1 MASDKDGARESADRR
16 RTEAV
21 GGIGAIT
28 GQGLPSEGRTWQD
41 KMRTGRS
48 RGQDSGASM
57 KKIFVTGGGGFIGS
71 NFIRHTLGS
80 EKKYAVVCYDKLT
93 YAGNLANLES
103 IADNPNYEFVKGDIC
118 DAVAVEKAMRGCDA
132 VIHFAAES
140 HVDRSIYEPA
150 PVIQTNV
157 TGTFIL
163 LEVARKLSVSRFV
176 HVSTDEVYGDI
187 PLDVFADESFPL
199 QPSSPYSASKAAS
212 DLLVRSYV
220 RTYKF
225 PAVITRS
232 SNNYG
237 PYQFPEK
244 FVPLMITNALS
255 DKALPVYGDGK
266 QQRDWLHVE
275 DNCLGI
281 LTVLEKGKIGEV
293 YNIGGAAV
301 EENLTMARRLLH
313 LIGKPESLLSYVQDR
328 PGHDR
333 RYALDCQKI
342 RAELGWRPAI
352 SLEVGLRQTID
363 WYKKNR
369 NWVAD
374 VRAGEYLSYY
384 EKYYDNRDS
393 SLRAIASSATKKS
406 H

>member
-1 MASDKDGARESADRR
+1 M
-16 RTEAV
+16 
-21 GGIGAIT
+21 
-28 GQGLPSEGRTWQD
+28 
-41 KMRTGRS
+41 
-48 RGQDSGASM
+48 
-57 KKIFVTGGGGFIGS
+57 KIFVTGGAGFIGS
-71 NFIRHTLGS
+71 NFIRHVLGIG
-80 EKKYAVVCYDKLT
+80 KTFAVVNYDKLT

-103 IADNPNYEFVKGDIC
+103 VADNPNYEFVKGDIC
-118 DAVAVEKAMRGCDA
+118 DAAAVEAAMRGCDA
-132 VIHFAAES
+132 VVHFAAES

-163 LEVARKLSVSRFV
+163 LEVARKILVSRFV

-187 PLDVFADESFPL
+187 PAGAFADETFPL
-199 QPSSPYSASKAAS
+199 QPSSPYSASKAGA

-244 FVPLMITNALS
+244 FVPLMISNALS
-255 DKALPVYGDGK
+255 SKDLPVYGDGR

-275 DNCLGI
+275 DNCRGI

-293 YNIGGAAV
+293 YNIGSQGLA
-301 EENLTMARRLLH
+301 ENLTMARRILELT
-313 LIGKPESLLSYVQDR
+313 GKSESLLSYVQDR

-333 RYALDCQKI
+333 RYALNCKKMQI
-342 RAELGWRPAI
+342 ELGWKPLI
-352 SLEVGLRQTID
+352 SLEDGLRQTID
-363 WYKKNR
+363 WYKNGEL
-369 NWVAD
+369 WLD
-374 VRAGEYLSYY
+374 GVRGGEYLSYY
-384 EKYYDNRDS
+384 EKYYENRGR
-393 SLRAIASSATKKS
+393 SLRAIARSGSTAS
-406 H
+406 D

>member
-1 MASDKDGARESADRR
+1 
-16 RTEAV
+16 
-21 GGIGAIT
+21 
-28 GQGLPSEGRTWQD
+28 
-41 KMRTGRS
+41 
-48 RGQDSGASM
+48 M
-57 KKIFVTGGGGFIGS
+57 KLFVTGGAGFIGS
-71 NFIRHTLGS
+71 NFIRHVLGMRRDF
-80 EKKYAVVCYDKLT
+80 AVVNYDKLT
-93 YAGNLANLES
+93 YAGNLTNLES
-103 IADNPNYEFVKGDIC
+103 VASNPNYQFVKGDIC
-118 DAVAVEKAMRGCDA
+118 DAASVEGAMRGCDA

-157 TGTFIL
+157 TGTFVL
-163 LEVARKLSVSRFV
+163 LEVARKVSVSRFV

-187 PLDVFADESFPL
+187 PADTFADETFPL

-225 PAVITRS
+225 PAVLTRS

-275 DNCLGI
+275 DNCRGI
-281 LTVLEKGKIGEV
+281 LSVLEKGKIGEV
-293 YNIGGAAV
+293 YNIGGLDL
-301 EENLTMARRLLH
+301 EENLTLVRRILN
-313 LIGKPESLLSYVQDR
+313 LIGKPENLVSYVQDR

-333 RYALDCQKI
+333 RYALNCKKI
-342 RAELGWRPAI
+342 ETELGWRPAI
-352 SLEVGLRQTID
+352 SLEDGVRGTID
-363 WYKKNR
+363 WYTNQGP
-369 NWVAD
+369 WLAG
-374 VRAGEYLSYY
+374 VRSREYLSYY
-384 EKYYDNRDS
+384 EKYYENRDR
-393 SLRAIASSATKKS
+393 SLRAIA
-406 H
+406 